1 MDEEVLM
8 AASAAREVPKRATIE
23 RERGPA
29 DDFDR
34 VVQRAFLLL
43 IGAAVVLAGGIV
55 ALVALLR

>member
-23 RERGPA
+23 RKRVPA

-34 VVQRAFLLL
+34 VVQRALLLL
-43 IGAAVVLAGGIV
+43 IGAAVALAGAV
-55 ALVALLR
+55 AALVTLLR

>member
-8 AASAAREVPKRATIE
+8 AASAAHEVPKRAIVE
-23 RERGPA
+23 RERVPA

-55 ALVALLR
+55 ALVTLLR